1 MGLWNKWVRQPQS
14 VWLRKASFQVHLW
27 SGLAIGLYVVV
38 LSLTGSLLVYRNEL
52 NLMLQAPRP
61 RFDAAATR
69 LTKDQLTAAAQRA
82 YPGYEITR
90 VGDRISRRN
99 PVIEIWV
106 EKKGEQRKER
116 LFDPYTGKDL
126 GDAVT
131 QGELALIWIARL
143 HDELLFDRA
152 GRYWNG
158 ALSAVMTLLVFT
170 GLIVWWPGIQRWRR
184 SLLIKTSSGWKRF
197 NWDLHSALG
206 FWLFLFML
214 VWGIS
219 GIYLGIPEPFSS
231 LVDAISD
238 PKADLGDRP
247 GDVALLWLTWLHFGR
262 WRSAPLK
269 AIWAIA
275 GLVPAVM
282 FVTGAIMWWQRVVRP
297 KWLRKGT
304 LDASVDSPE
313 TV

>member
-1 MGLWNKWVRQPQS
+1 MGFWNKWVRQPQTL
-14 VWLRKASFQVHLW
+14 WLRKATFQVHLW
-27 SGLAIGLYVVV
+27 SGLALGIYVVV
-38 LSLTGSLLVYRNEL
+38 LSVTGSLLVYRNEL
-52 NLMLQAPRP
+52 NVLVQAPRP
-61 RFDAAATR
+61 RFDAHAKR
-69 LTKDQLTAAAQRA
+69 LTKDELTAAAQRA
-82 YPGYEITR
+82 YPGYQITR

-99 PVIEIWV
+99 PVIEIWI
-106 EKKGEQRKER
+106 EGKGPRKER

-131 QGELALIWIARL
+131 QGELALIWLARL

-158 ALSAVMTLLVFT
+158 ALSAVMTLLVIT
-170 GLIVWWPGIQRWRR
+170 GLVVWWPGIQRWRR

-219 GIYLGIPEPFSS
+219 GIYLGIPEPFSN

-238 PKADLGDRP
+238 PKAELGDRP
-247 GDVALLWLTWLHFGR
+247 GDIVLLWLTWLHFGR
-262 WRSAPLK
+262 WRSEWLK
-269 AIWAIA
+269 ALWAIA

-282 FVTGAIMWWQRVVRP
+282 LVTGVIMWWQRVVRP